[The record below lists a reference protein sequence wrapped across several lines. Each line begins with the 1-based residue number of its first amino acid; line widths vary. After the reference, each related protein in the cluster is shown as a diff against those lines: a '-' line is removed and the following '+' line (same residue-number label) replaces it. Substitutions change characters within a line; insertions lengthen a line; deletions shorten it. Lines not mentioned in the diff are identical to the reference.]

1 MSVLTDIWNLTKT
14 VVKLA
19 DDLQK
24 YHAEIKEVRQDV
36 LKMALQ
42 MQRMSDEIE
51 LIKQRTAGEIENIRR
66 QAEHDRETAE
76 LRLKVWQLEFEKKQL
91 PPAKPEGKGDGE

>member
-1 MSVLTDIWNLTKT
+1 MSWVTDVWNLTRT
-14 VVKLA
+14 VIRLA

-51 LIKQRTAGEIENIRR
+51 LIKQRTSSEIENIRQR
-66 QAEHDRETAE
+66 AEHDRETAE
-76 LRLKVWQLEFEKKQL
+76 LRLKV
-91 PPAKPEGKGDGE
+91 GN